1 MPILIVIKHLTEK
14 IMYTE
19 KFVVKPN
26 SNIDLSKVKTSYS
39 GEFKSKSEANNI
51 LKKNIKKMAALQDKL
66 YAQDKFALLIIFQA
80 MDAAGKDGMIKH
92 VMSGLN
98 PQGTQVFSFKQP
110 STEELD
116 HTYLW
121 RINKAL
127 PEKGRIGIFN
137 RSHYEDVLVVRV
149 HNLIDNQKLP
159 GRFKNN
165 NIWKMRY
172 EQINNF
178 EKYLYENGIIILKFF
193 LHISKEEQKKRFL
206 KRIED
211 PAKNWKFSSSDL
223 KEREFWNDYQ
233 KYYADAISATSKK
246 YAPWFTIPADKK
258 WFSRLAVSDIII
270 SAMEKINPQYP
281 TLSGQQLEDLKKAKA
296 LLQKQ
301 Q

>member
-1 MPILIVIKHLTEK
+1 
-14 IMYTE
+14 MYNE
-19 KFVVKPN
+19 KFAVKPN
-26 SNIDLSKVKTSYS
+26 SKIDLSKIKTSYT
-39 GEFKSKSEANNI
+39 GEFKSKSEANNA
-51 LKKNIKKMAALQDKL
+51 LKKNIKKMAELHDAL

-149 HNLIDNQKLP
+149 HNLIKNQKLP
-159 GRFKNN
+159 EKFKTD
-165 NIWKMRY
+165 NIWQMRY

-178 EKYLYENGIIILKFF
+178 EKYLYENGIVILKFF

-206 KRIED
+206 KRID
-211 PAKNWKFSSSDL
+211 DSSKNWKFSSADL
-223 KEREFWNDYQ
+223 KEREFWNGYQ
-233 KYYADAISATSKK
+233 KYYAEAISATSKK
-246 YAPWFTIPADKK
+246 HAPWFIIPADKK

-270 SAMEKINPQYP
+270 SSMEKIDPKYP
-281 TLSGQQLEDLKKAKA
+281 ALSGTQLEDLKKAKE
-296 LLQKQ
+296 LLLKQ
-301 Q
+301 

>member
-1 MPILIVIKHLTEK
+1 
-14 IMYTE
+14 MYTD

-26 SNIDLSKVKTSYS
+26 SKVDLSKIKTSYS
-39 GEFKSKSEANNI
+39 GEYKSKSEANDI
-51 LKKNIKKMAALQDKL
+51 LKKNIKKMAELQDKL
-66 YAQDKFALLIIFQA
+66 YAQDKFALLIVFQA

-149 HNLIDNQKLP
+149 HNLIESQKLP
-159 GRFKNN
+159 EKFKNN
-165 NIWKMRY
+165 NIWEMRY
-172 EQINNF
+172 EQITNF
-178 EKYLYENGIIILKFF
+178 EKYLYENGVIILKFF
-193 LHISKEEQKKRFL
+193 LHISKDEQKKRFL
-206 KRIED
+206 KRID
-211 PAKNWKFSSSDL
+211 DASKNWKFSSSDL

-233 KYYADAISATSKK
+233 KYYAEAISATSKK
-246 YAPWFTIPADKK
+246 HAPWFVIPADKK

-270 SAMEKINPQYP
+270 SAMEKIDPKYP
-281 TLSGQQLEDLKKAKA
+281 ALSGEQLEGLKKAKQQ
-296 LLQKQ
+296 LQKQ
-301 Q
+301 